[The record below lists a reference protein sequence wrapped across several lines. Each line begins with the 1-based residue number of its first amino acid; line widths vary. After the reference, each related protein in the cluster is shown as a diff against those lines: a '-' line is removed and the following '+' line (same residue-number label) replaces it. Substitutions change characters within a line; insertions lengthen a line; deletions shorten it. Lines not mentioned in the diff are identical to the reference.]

1 MTLQEQLRKLTTGG
15 PGVADIASETLFE
28 EAAAALDQFEALKE
42 KHRSMAVAQCKAEA
56 KLLMK
61 NGELLV
67 RLCELEAWK
76 TAPRDEPHEWL
87 HD

>member
-15 PGVADIASETLFE
+15 PGVAHI
-28 EAAAALDQFEALKE
+28 AAALDQFEALKE